1 MIIGYIHQNLD
12 QIANTENLKLAFDFL
27 KSYKDFDLN
36 ANDKI
41 EIKGDEVFA
50 MYSENNPGRTL
61 LLESHLKFIDI
72 HFVIEGNDRF
82 AYAPLG
88 YDGIIEQ
95 SRNIENDLITYS
107 GDYPMDFNLN
117 KDFFVVLF
125 PQDIHS
131 PCLEPV
137 RNKKIVVKVAIG

>member
-1 MIIGYIHQNLD
+1 
-12 QIANTENLKLAFDFL
+12 LAFNLL
-27 KSYKDFDLN
+27 KSHKDFEIN
-36 ANDKI
+36 TNDKI